1 MYLDS
6 YQIAAHGVEPSNTHI
21 YHQNR
26 LNTLPLPFII
36 DAESLPFTA
45 LDRSLLVPFEPAAE
59 LNIAPTLCK
68 AELTGR
74 IDDGSNT

>member
-1 MYLDS
+1 MGALD
-6 YQIAAHGVEPSNTHI
+6 THI
-21 YHQNR
+21 CHQKR
-26 LNTLPLPFII
+26 LNTLPLAFII
-36 DAESLPFTA
+36 DAESLPFSA

-74 IDDGSNT
+74 IDEGSNT